1 MGDRANIVVL
11 DDEDRSGK
19 IGLFLY
25 THWSGSELPALL
37 KAGLDRAKD
46 RWQDTQYL
54 ARILFQ
60 AMLDGDEGTTGYGIS
75 TSLGD
80 NSYPLL
86 VVDVPKQT
94 ITEYPE
100 KTYLDHGWA
109 KLADYKGVP
118 IASYSGQWSKR
129 ATAEV

>member
-11 DDEDRSGK
+11 DQDDRAGK
-19 IGLFLY
+19 TGLFLY
-25 THWSGSELPALL
+25 THWSGSELPEHLL
-37 KAGLDRAKD
+37 AGLTKGED
-46 RWQDTQYL
+46 RWTDGQYL

-60 AMLDGDEGTTGYGIS
+60 ELLNGNTGTTGYGLS

-86 VVDVPKQT
+86 VVDVERQT

-100 KTYLDHGWA
+100 SIYNDHGWA
-109 KLADYKGVP
+109 KLADYTAVPFAAYKGKW
-118 IASYSGQWSKR
+118 AKQ
-129 ATAEV
+129 TADR